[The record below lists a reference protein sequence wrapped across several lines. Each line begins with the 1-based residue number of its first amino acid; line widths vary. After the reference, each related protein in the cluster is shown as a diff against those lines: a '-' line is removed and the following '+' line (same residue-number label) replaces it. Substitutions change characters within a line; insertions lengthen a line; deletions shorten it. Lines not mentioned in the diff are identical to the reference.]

1 MNAITPLA
9 FLVWCVLVCGAALGQ
24 STRQTDPTGTVIV
37 FAATSTTEAMNAI
50 RSEFGRLHPAV
61 TVRTSYAASSA
72 LARQIEAGAGADVF
86 LSASTQWTDYLKTKQ
101 LVTRSRDLLG
111 NRLVVIVPADS
122 KIKIDRASD
131 LAQKSIR
138 RIALADPQ
146 AVPAGVYARE
156 ALEKMKL
163 WESLRSKV
171 AGAADVRQAL
181 KFVETGAAEAGIVYA
196 TDAAEEEGVRVALT
210 LDASLSDPI
219 RYPAV
224 LLARARRNTAAVA
237 FYEFLASKPAAVV
250 FARHGFVVL
259 DNRDEAKPQEA
270 TPCGR

>member
-1 MNAITPLA
+1 ML
-9 FLVWCVLVCGAALGQ
+9 
-24 STRQTDPTGTVIV
+24 V
-37 FAATSTTEAMNAI
+37 FAAASTTEAMDAI
-50 RSEFGRLHPAV
+50 RAGFVRLHPAV

-72 LARQIEAGAGADVF
+72 LARQIEAGASADVF
-86 LSASTQWTDYLKTKQ
+86 LSASTQWTDYLKMKQ

-122 KIKIDRASD
+122 KIKIDRAAD
-131 LAQKSIR
+131 LAQKGIR

-156 ALEKMKL
+156 ALEKLKL
-163 WESLRSKV
+163 WEALRSKV

-196 TDAAEEEGVRVALT
+196 TDAAEEKGVRMALA
-210 LDASLSDPI
+210 LDPKLSEPI

-224 LLARARRNTAAVA
+224 LFARARNNAAAVA
-237 FYEFLASKPAAVV
+237 FYEFLASKSAAAVFV
-250 FARHGFVVL
+250 RHGFVVL
-259 DNRDEAKPQEA
+259 DNRDESEPQEA